1 MQKKEN
7 KVLKLIAKVGFASA
21 KAAAGEPSWYDCYQ
35 PKTPSNLKEV
45 INRK

>member
-7 KVLKLIAKVGFASA
+7 KVLKLIAKAGFVSA

-45 INRK
+45 IKRK